1 MTSEAQVL
9 PQAALR
15 APAWPSHDTEESVL
29 GTDQHQT
36 TITNLR
42 LGLNEAAR
50 IGLTSKQVAPW
61 LAFSQT
67 ALIGC
72 RRPEGSLYRTYP
84 DVFINRGPLD
94 RQRGS
99 TIIATD
105 GPPLLIIEVLSEATY
120 EADGDLDRGKGW
132 SYADAGVREYLIFDQ
147 TGRFGANKIRAWRL
161 AGSRYQPWLPTAD
174 GRWHSATIGV
184 AFALED
190 EEIIVYTRDGHR
202 MLREGEIE
210 RERRRLQAEI
220 ERDRLRAQAELSAQQ
235 AEIERL
241 RRLLAERAE

>member
-1 MTSEAQVL
+1 MASDTQTRVRPFPPSEA
-9 PQAALR
+9 
-15 APAWPSHDTEESVL
+15 WPPDDTEESVL
-29 GTDQHQT
+29 GTDLHQT

-50 IGLTSKQVAPW
+50 IGLTSDQVAPW

-120 EADGDLDRGKGW
+120 EADGDIDRGKGW

-147 TGRFGANKIRAWRL
+147 TGRFGTNKIRAWRL
-161 AGSRYQPWLPTAD
+161 AGGRYQPRLPTAD
-174 GRWHSATIGV
+174 GRWHSATISV

-190 EEIIVYTRDGHR
+190 EEIIVYTRDGRR
-202 MLREGEIE
+202 MLREGEVE
-210 RERRRLQAEI
+210 SERRRLQAEI
-220 ERDRLRAQAELSAQQ
+220 ERLRQ
-235 AEIERL
+235 
-241 RRLLAERAE
+241 LLAERAE

>member
-9 PQAALR
+9 AQDAVR
-15 APAWPSHDTEESVL
+15 GPAWPPHDTEESVL
-29 GTDQHQT
+29 GTDLHQT
-36 TITNLR
+36 AITNLR
-42 LGLNEAAR
+42 LGLNEAAQS
-50 IGLTSKQVAPW
+50 GLTSDQVAPW
-61 LAFSQT
+61 QTFSQT

-84 DVFINRGPLD
+84 DVFVNRGPLD

-120 EADGDLDRGKGW
+120 EVDIDLDRGKGW
-132 SYADAGVREYLIFDQ
+132 SYADAGVREYLTFDQ

-161 AGSRYQPWLPTAD
+161 AGGRYQPWLPTAD

-190 EEIIVYTRDGHR
+190 DDVIVYTGDGRR

-210 RERRRLQAEI
+210 RERRRLQAE
-220 ERDRLRAQAELSAQQ
+220 LSVQQ
-235 AEIERL
+235 AEIEHL
-241 RRLLAERAE
+241 RRLLMERGE